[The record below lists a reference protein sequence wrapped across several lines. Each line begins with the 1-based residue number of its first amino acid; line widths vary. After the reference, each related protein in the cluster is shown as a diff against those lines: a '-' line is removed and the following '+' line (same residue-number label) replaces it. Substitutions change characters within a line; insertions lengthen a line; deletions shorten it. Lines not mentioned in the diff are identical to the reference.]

1 MIDFNAVELAIYT
14 WATTILPTGTPV
26 IWMYQ
31 NSPRPTVDYVILNLQ
46 SMTQIGWDFVPQP
59 TDDTGVIAVAGDR
72 EIVLSIQGYGS
83 SAFSWLE
90 LLRSS
95 LQTSSG
101 MGLLQSNLI
110 YLANWGVITDITSL
124 VDTQFERRAALDI
137 TLRIAQSTPD
147 NQGAIDSVQVE
158 ETFQNPTGA
167 TVFDQVETITN

>member
-31 NSPRPTVDYVILNLQ
+31 NSPRPTV
-46 SMTQIGWDFVPQP
+46 DFVPQP